1 MKTIDILLVC
11 VGLCGFDQQWN
22 LGVVASYVSRQPT
35 QLHRRNIDHRGSLSF
50 SLQPR
55 QQQHQQS
62 GIVVTDPLKMS
73 RFVCPLNA
81 PQQVENLQFFQHHR
95 NNRWGFRSSHRV
107 AVSLFASS
115 QSSSSTNKELEFVEA
130 ENFEALQVLFSTY
143 CDQDGLMTKNAVMNV
158 PIIADL
164 LVRPQ

>member
-22 LGVVASYVSRQPT
+22 FGVVASYVSRQPT
-35 QLHRRNIDHRGSLSF
+35 QLHRRNIDHRESSSF
-50 SLQPR
+50 SLQPK
-55 QQQHQQS
+55 QQQPN
-62 GIVVTDPLKMS
+62 GIVITDPLKMS
-73 RFVCPLNA
+73 RFVGPLN
-81 PQQVENLQFFQHHR
+81 PLQQVENLQLHHHR

-107 AVSLFASS
+107 ALLFASS

-158 PIIADL
+158 PLIADL

>member
-11 VGLCGFDQQWN
+11 VGLFGFDQQWN

-50 SLQPR
+50 SLQPKQP
-55 QQQHQQS
+55 QQPN
-62 GIVVTDPLKMS
+62 GIVVTDRLKMS
-73 RFVCPLNA
+73 RFVGPLNA
-81 PQQVENLQFFQHHR
+81 LQQAENLQFFQHHR
-95 NNRWGFRSSHRV
+95 SNRWGFHSSHRV
-107 AVSLFASS
+107 AFLFASS
-115 QSSSSTNKELEFVEA
+115 QSSSFTNKELEFVEA